1 MRIHTVL
8 TALSATTVLLA
19 GACAETTAP
28 GARFAVAID
37 GINVPSVAAPSD
49 TVVVS
54 FRYDASCGEREVTL
68 RFKPESLVVAATG
81 AYPPG
86 GLVCPALV
94 AYAYRSVTLLPAERP
109 QPFTVIFR
117 QPSGGDSVRT
127 IQTALASMDAP

>member
-1 MRIHTVL
+1 MRPRTVL
-8 TALSATTVLLA
+8 TTLSAASVLLA

-28 GARFAVAID
+28 GTRFAVAID

-68 RFKPESLVVAATG
+68 RFKPESLMVAVAG

-86 GLVCPALV
+86 GVVCPALI
-94 AYAYRSVTLLPAERP
+94 AYAYRSITLLPAERS

-117 QPSGGDSVRT
+117 QPTGADSVRT
-127 IQTALASMDAP
+127 IQTALAAMDAP